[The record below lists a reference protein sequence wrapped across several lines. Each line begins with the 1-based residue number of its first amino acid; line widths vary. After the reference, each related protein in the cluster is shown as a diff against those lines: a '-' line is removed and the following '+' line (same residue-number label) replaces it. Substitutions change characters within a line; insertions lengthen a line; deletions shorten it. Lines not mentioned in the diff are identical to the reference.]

1 MKILIVDL
9 DTEWRG
15 GQNQALLMLEGFNA
29 RHHVAEL
36 VTPEKSALGERAAAR
51 GITVHTVS
59 SRTARVSAALKIFEL
74 LKPSR
79 RNAESAS
86 AHQNFDLV
94 HANANAAA

>member
-36 VTPEKSALGERAAAR
+36 VAPEKSALGERAAAR
-51 GITVHTVS
+51 GIYTI
-59 SRTARVSAALKIFEL
+59 ALEA
-74 LKPSR
+74 
-79 RNAESAS
+79 N
-86 AHQNFDLV
+86 QVTDLTG
-94 HANANAAA
+94 HAAAARTFFGTFIV